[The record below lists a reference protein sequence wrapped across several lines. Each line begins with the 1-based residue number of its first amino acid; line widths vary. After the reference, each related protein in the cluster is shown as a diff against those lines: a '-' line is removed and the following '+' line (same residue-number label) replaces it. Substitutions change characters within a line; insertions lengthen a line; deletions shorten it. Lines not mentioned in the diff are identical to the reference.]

1 MELLNTQLQF
11 STASCYFIHLK
22 YKYLPQ
28 HHVLQDCQSMSLVP
42 SADTTNG
49 LHRSHTFDL
58 IFNKI
63 QEYNKYQFNKL
74 YEN

>member
-1 MELLNTQLQF
+1 MELLIMLF

-28 HHVLQDCQSMSLVP
+28 YHVLQYCQSMSHVP

-49 LHRSHTFDL
+49 LHRSRMVDL
-58 IFNKI
+58 ILNEI
-63 QEYNKYQFNKL
+63 QEYKKY
-74 YEN
+74 